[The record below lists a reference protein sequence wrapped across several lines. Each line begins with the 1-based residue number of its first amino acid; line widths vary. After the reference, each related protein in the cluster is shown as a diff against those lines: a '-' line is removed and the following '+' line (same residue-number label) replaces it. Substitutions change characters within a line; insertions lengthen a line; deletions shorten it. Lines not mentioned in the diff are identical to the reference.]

1 MGDVGRDYN
10 NQTTNNTTSLKF
22 ENVAVDGSTQI
33 GLQGDDLAN
42 LLNALNQ
49 KDAISQTA
57 ILANNNQLAT
67 IVKSNN
73 ETTQNTVNSIKSSLG
88 NAGKYIFLGF
98 AVFGS
103 FWAYKKFVKNK

>member
-1 MGDVGRDYN
+1 MAE
-10 NQTTNNTTSLKF
+10 QHTTTNTNLKF

-73 ETTQNTVNSIKSSLG
+73 ETTQNTVNSIKNGLG
-88 NAGKYIFLGF
+88 NVGKYAFLGV

-103 FWAYKKFVKNK
+103 LWAYKKFVKNK

>member
-1 MGDVGRDYN
+1 MGNVGGDYN
-10 NQTTNNTTSLKF
+10 SQVTNNTTKLSF
-22 ENVAVDGSTQI
+22 ENVAVDGSTTI

-73 ETTQNTVNSIKSSLG
+73 ETTQNTINSIKGSLG
-88 NAGKYIFLGF
+88 NVGKYAFLGI

-103 FWAYKKFVKNK
+103 FWAYKKFVKGK